1 MEFNSAFKGLKF
13 NMERWGCL
21 NKSIYP
27 LRAEVYL
34 KLQRNTS
41 MFKKFL
47 INPYP
52 ANVEYKVS
60 S

>member
-1 MEFNSAFKGLKF
+1 MKF
-13 NMERWGCL
+13 EIGVFFSKICPEI
-21 NKSIYP
+21 S
-27 LRAEVYL
+27 
-34 KLQRNTS
+34 S
-41 MFKKFL
+41 F